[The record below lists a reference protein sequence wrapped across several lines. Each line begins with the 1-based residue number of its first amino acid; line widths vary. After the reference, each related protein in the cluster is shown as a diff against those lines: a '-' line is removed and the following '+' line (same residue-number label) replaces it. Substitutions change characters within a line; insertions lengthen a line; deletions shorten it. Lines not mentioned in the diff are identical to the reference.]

1 MTLVAGFAAA
11 GIVKAFAPLLEQE
24 PIPIDEV
31 SFKLVLWG
39 VLLSGFF
46 VASCCTVG
54 ALLGKIAQKIS
65 QNEQKIQKKG
75 TKMTTNEV
83 YSYCSI
89 GFCVFSLIFAG
100 YAHQTNEDKANVLMC
115 IIFFLITIPLTKAV
129 FLIAELSGHSLFDEI
144 KSNISWF
151 DVVLF
156 VGVVCL
162 VSAVFLSIGAL
173 VGKLGKKFG
182 WIYAQNP
189 QDESKIQKD

>member
-1 MTLVAGFAAA
+1 
-11 GIVKAFAPLLEQE
+11 
-24 PIPIDEV
+24 
-31 SFKLVLWG
+31 
-39 VLLSGFF
+39 
-46 VASCCTVG
+46 
-54 ALLGKIAQKIS
+54 
-65 QNEQKIQKKG
+65 
-75 TKMTTNEV
+75 MTTNEV

-182 WIYAQNP
+182 WIYTQNP

>member
-1 MTLVAGFAAA
+1 
-11 GIVKAFAPLLEQE
+11 
-24 PIPIDEV
+24 
-31 SFKLVLWG
+31 
-39 VLLSGFF
+39 
-46 VASCCTVG
+46 
-54 ALLGKIAQKIS
+54 
-65 QNEQKIQKKG
+65 
-75 TKMTTNEV
+75 MTTNEV

-173 VGKLGKKFG
+173 VGKFGEKFG
-182 WIYAQNP
+182 WFYDQSP